1 MTLSACL
8 KWTAVFLAAFG
19 GLLSEAHAAA
29 PNRCLA
35 VAGLPPLVH
44 RVATGNGALASTEV
58 RLTFIGHATFLIESA
73 GGVRIVT
80 DYNDYVRAGVVP
92 DVATMNHAHS
102 THFTDHPDPKI
113 HHVLRGWS
121 LDGGPVRHDLEL
133 KDVHIHNVV
142 TNIRD
147 WGGGTVNNGN
157 SIFIFE
163 IAGLCIGH
171 LGHLHH
177 TLTQEQLQ
185 AIGQLDVVMVP
196 VDGGY
201 TMDIGGMIDVVRAL
215 KARLIIPMHYFN
227 QITLTRFIERVRSD
241 FRVETASTAELVV
254 GPKSL
259 PSEPTV
265 LVLPGR

>member
-1 MTLSACL
+1 M
-8 KWTAVFLAAFG
+8 AVLTVALTGWLAQ
-19 GLLSEAHAAA
+19 SHAAA

-35 VAGLPPLVH
+35 VAGLPASVH
-44 RVATGNGALASTEV
+44 RVAMGSAALASTEA
-58 RLTFIGHATFLIESA
+58 RLTFVGHATFLIESA
-73 GGVRIVT
+73 GGVRIIT
-80 DYNDYVRAGVVP
+80 DYNDYVRAPVVP

-102 THFTDHPDPKI
+102 THFSDHPDPRI
-113 HHVLRGWS
+113 AHVLRGWTV
-121 LDGGPVRHDLEL
+121 DGRPAQHDLEL
-133 KDVHIHNVV
+133 KDVHIHNVA

-147 WGGGTVNNGN
+147 WGGGTINNGN

-177 TLTQEQLQ
+177 TLTPEQLQ

-201 TMDIGGMIDVVRAL
+201 TMDIGGMIDVLRAL

-227 QITLTRFIERVRSD
+227 QITLTRFVERIRGD
-241 FRVETASTAELVV
+241 FHVENAPTAELVV
-254 GPKSL
+254 STKTL
-259 PSEPTV
+259 PAEPTV